1 MCKIER
7 DERPVMTR
15 LRTIVSLLLIPAMF
29 MASVTPAVAGDDQ
42 MGFTTYFFSDSGE
55 NSVVTTAFNLAKR
68 LLDQT
73 VFLLD
78 IELDNVTVPP
88 VTAVT
93 GATRPQRNASE
104 PFEKNRGQIILGIEQ
119 GLGLNASFAVN
130 GYRSQEVDYVGNA
143 LIGTYTQDMFA
154 KNATLTLRGQYNA
167 DEVGEILDGG
177 EVYNRSKITYSGVAS
192 LSQLLSPTTVLDV
205 AYDYMNLSGFQ
216 SDPYRLVTVR
226 DANGVSV
233 QTNELHPS
241 ARTRQA
247 ATGRISQMI
256 PAIQASMI
264 GSYRYYFDDW
274 SVHSHTVELR
284 LNKYLFKDLVF
295 GIDYRYYTQTGA
307 YFWKERYVG
316 PQYLEGALRT
326 ADYKLKPFTSN
337 NAGFSLMYLFSGLAD
352 SSPNFEFLRTS
363 SVEVIY
369 FRYFNDLEF
378 SADILQASLKF
389 TI

>member
-1 MCKIER
+1 MNH
-7 DERPVMTR
+7 
-15 LRTIVSLLLIPAMF
+15 LRKVVCLALIPSLLLMSVSPMF
-29 MASVTPAVAGDDQ
+29 AGDDQ
-42 MGFTTYFFSDSGE
+42 MGFTTYFFTDSGE

-68 LLDQT
+68 ILDET
-73 VFLLD
+73 LFLID

-93 GATRPQRNASE
+93 GATRPQRNSSE
-104 PFEKNRGQIILGIEQ
+104 PFEKNRGQVILGIEQ
-119 GLGLNASFAVN
+119 GFGLGASLAVN
-130 GYRSQEVDYVGNA
+130 GYRSQEVDYVSNAALATYSQEVFNGN
-143 LIGTYTQDMFA
+143 T
-154 KNATLTLRGQYNA
+154 TLTLRGQYNS
-167 DEVGEILDGG
+167 DQVGEILDDGT
-177 EVYNRSKITYSGVAS
+177 VYNKPKTTYAGVAS
-192 LSQLLSPTTVLDV
+192 LSQILSPTTVLDL
-205 AYDYMNLSGFQ
+205 AYDYMNLTGFQ

-226 DANGVSV
+226 DANGVAV

-241 ARTRQA
+241 LRTRQA

-256 PAIQASMI
+256 PAIEASLI

-284 LNKYLFKDLVF
+284 LNKYLLKDLILGF
-295 GIDYRYYTQTGA
+295 DYRYYTQTGA
-307 YFWKERYVG
+307 YFWKNNYNG
-316 PQYLEGALRT
+316 QQYLGNALRT
-326 ADYKLKPFTSN
+326 ADYKLKPFSSN
-337 NAGFSLMYLFSGLAD
+337 NVGFSLSYLFRGLAN
-352 SSPNFEFLRTS
+352 SSSNFEFLRSS